1 MVDFIRFSFPNSNLY
16 GNCLQAVYITNAKYR
31 VSGKSERS
39 QYICIWSKALII
51 IITYIYQFWIEYLH
65 NVIKVIESLTR
76 VVSKIVYSF
85 TVGNS
90 NALILNLG

>member
-39 QYICIWSKALII
+39 QYICI
-51 IITYIYQFWIEYLH
+51 
-65 NVIKVIESLTR
+65 
-76 VVSKIVYSF
+76 
-85 TVGNS
+85 
-90 NALILNLG
+90 